1 MSYAFLSFTGASTH
15 SYPTDIRPLH
25 EYVSARFRAPE
36 DVRPLYLPLRTS
48 HEHSTVNR
56 AASQT
61 SSTVQLSLAR

>member
-1 MSYAFLSFTGASTH
+1 MSYAFLSSTGASTH

-36 DVRPLYLPLRTS
+36 DVRPLYLLLQTS
-48 HEHSTVNR
+48 HGTEHSTVNR

-61 SSTVQLSLAR
+61 SSTV